1 MKKYEYGFRSVWRRE
16 QDDVDKV
23 LNEEVFVYN
32 KPEDVISINVTP
44 VFAPEKTDGLMI
56 PVGFYLNYTYRVE
69 VDA

>member
-1 MKKYEYGFRSVWRRE
+1 MKKYEYGFRSVWCRE

-44 VFAPEKTDGLMI
+44 VFVPEILI
-56 PVGFYLNYTYRVE
+56 PVGYYLNYTYSFE

>member
-1 MKKYEYGFRSVWRRE
+1 MKKYEYGFRCVWCKSQE
-16 QDDVDKV
+16 DVDKV

-56 PVGFYLNYTYRVE
+56 PVGFYLNYTYRFE
-69 VDA
+69 LDA

>member
-1 MKKYEYGFRSVWRRE
+1 MKKYEYGFRSVWCRE

-44 VFAPEKTDGLMI
+44 VFVPEILI
-56 PVGFYLNYTYRVE
+56 PVGYYLNYTYRFE